1 MEIGLIM
8 GYPMSKMSK
17 IEIEAWKYKC
27 TAFIQLIPIF
37 YTDKYQP
44 ITKKDIK
51 RAKIW
56 QDDLEATKD
65 TKANRLEIAGH
76 FGKNNLPMAVF
87 NYGKLLEGNLK
98 PIYIVDIDTWYDY
111 LKDGEERDIE
121 ADKNFSRKN
130 MSLPKYLTNAKYK
143 GTLLRGSARFLDDK
157 DKYEVGDILKNFKT
171 SSASPP
177 KTIEITKKEL
187 QEPGGFLPD
196 QAFYY
201 YTVVTRNNSMP
212 NPPHL
217 TRRSNSTI
225 AENARKMAEKFHG
238 RKVERVITVDEIE
251 KDISDLAV
259 IGELEQ
265 LEIFPIGSDTQIDLN
280 FEDQLDNEKTVI
292 EVCTDSEGKQIYLEK
307 GNQNIDKGLSKI
319 KSETSQTLAQRFI
332 VLGHILAICYFTDKW
347 HLEEENEP
355 LWRVYSISKSG
366 ERTLEGEDLFE
377 EDAIELQKELEGSG
391 DEIQIGT
398 PYRHEFGEDGGE
410 MPFLIYDE
418 LNKKLSIVGGTYIVK
433 DVGIWN

>member
-1 MEIGLIM
+1 MIIYWFINPSTDRVFLSTDEPNNSFYSHAQWITEKGFLR
-8 GYPMSKMSK
+8 GG
-17 IEIEAWKYKC
+17 KYKYDDFPRGELRI
-27 TAFIQLIPIF
+27 TSKEVQLISRGSNLFDPESVYKKLF
-37 YTDKYQP
+37 EKYP
-44 ITKKDIK
+44 
-51 RAKIW
+51 
-56 QDDLEATKD
+56 
-65 TKANRLEIAGH
+65 
-76 FGKNNLPMAVF
+76 F
-87 NYGKLLEGNLK
+87 
-98 PIYIVDIDTWYDY
+98 
-111 LKDGEERDIE
+111 LKDSS
-121 ADKNFSRKN
+121 KKYKKN
-130 MSLPKYLTNAKYK
+130 MSLPKYLPNAKYK

-171 SSASPP
+171 SSAAPP

-187 QEPGGFLPD
+187 QEPGAFLPD

-201 YTVVTRNNSMP
+201 YKVVTRNNSMP

-217 TRRSNSTI
+217 KRRSNSAI

-251 KDISDLAV
+251 KDVSDLAV

-265 LEIFPIGSDTQIDLN
+265 LQIFPIGSDTTQIDLN

-366 ERTLEGEDLFE
+366 KRTLEGEDLFE
-377 EDAIELQKELEGSG
+377 EDAIELQRELEGSG